1 MLGRH
6 TRRLCAP
13 ALALAVVAIAAPAAA
28 ADFTPGAAGV
38 GDPFFPKAGN
48 GGYDVSH
55 YDLTLRYQPKSRR
68 LTATAVITATATRD
82 LSSFDLDYRGPKI
95 SSLTVDG
102 APAQVRRDG
111 QELVV
116 TPVSGIPTGTTFTSA
131 VSYRGVAKNIKDPDG
146 ALDGWIHTDDG
157 VTALGE
163 PQGSP
168 TWFPCNDTPD
178 DKATYRISIRV
189 PRKLKAISNGRL
201 ASHDKGSG
209 TWAWVAP
216 QPMATYLA
224 TVAIGRFRLERARA
238 AGVRS
243 IVAVDPREA
252 RDSKRP
258 LRAIP
263 GILKL
268 FKRLYGPYPFGQV
281 GAIVDH
287 APKVGYAL
295 ETQTRPTFDTA
306 PNAVLLSHELA
317 HQYFGNSVSLT
328 TWPDIW
334 LNEGFATWSQ
344 WRYAQETGGA
354 TTAHRLKRLESTPPS
369 ESALWDPPPGA
380 VPGPKDLFATSVYV
394 RGAMTLEALRQRIG
408 DKDFYATMRT
418 WVATHR
424 DANVTTDDF
433 IALAESTSGEQL
445 DELFQRYLRKP
456 GKP

>member
-1 MLGRH
+1 MPGR
-6 TRRLCAP
+6 RKRWVGAP
-13 ALALAVVAIAAPAAA
+13 ALALAITAIAVPAAA
-28 ADFTPGAAGV
+28 ADFAPGAAGV

-48 GGYDVSH
+48 GGYDVVG
-55 YDLTLRYQPKSRR
+55 YDLTLRYQPKPRR
-68 LTATAVITATATRD
+68 LTATAIVTATATQD
-82 LSSFDLDYRGPKI
+82 LSSFDLDYRGPEIKA
-95 SSLTVDG
+95 LTVDG
-102 APAQVRRDG
+102 TPAQFSRDG
-111 QELVV
+111 QELII
-116 TPVSGIPTGTTFTSA
+116 TPASGIPTGASFKTE
-131 VSYRGVAKNIKDPDG
+131 VSYSGVAKNIKDADG

-168 TWFPCNDTPD
+168 TWFPCNDTPV
-178 DKATYRISIRV
+178 DKATFRISIRV

-209 TWAWVAP
+209 TWSWVAP

-224 TVAIGRFRLERARA
+224 TVSIGRFRLERSRA

-252 RDSKRP
+252 RQSKRP

-268 FKRLYGPYPFGQV
+268 FSRIYGPYPFGQV

-295 ETQTRPTFDTA
+295 ETQTRPTFDAA

-317 HQYFGNSVSLT
+317 HQYFGDSVSLT

-354 TTAHRLKRLESTPPS
+354 TTAHRLKRLQSTPPS
-369 ESALWDPPPGA
+369 EVALWSPPPGA
-380 VPGPKDLFATSVYV
+380 VPGPKDLFATSIYV
-394 RGAMTLEALRQRIG
+394 RGAMALEALRQRVG
-408 DKDFYATMRT
+408 KRDFYATMRA
-418 WVATHR
+418 WVAAHR
-424 DANVTTDDF
+424 NSDATIDDF
-433 IALAESTSGEQL
+433 ISLAESTSGEQL
-445 DELFQRYLRKP
+445 DQLFQRYLYKP